1 MEEISHRIHDATKK
15 GSIEDVARLLK
26 EYPDLVND
34 KGEDG
39 WTPIFRA
46 CYNNRLELAR
56 FLAEHGANLGREA
69 DDFQNTPLHACCI
82 NGHREVSGR
91 RDDRG
96 LAALSRR
103 QSQPTNSTRIRWRS
117 T

>member
-1 MEEISHRIHDATKK
+1 MEEISHRIHDAAKK

-26 EYPDLVND
+26 DYPELVND

-39 WTPIFRA
+39 WTPMFRA

-56 FLAEHGANLGREA
+56 FLAENGANLGRDA

-82 NGHREVSGR
+82 NGHREV
-91 RDDRG
+91 
-96 LAALSRR
+96 
-103 QSQPTNSTRIRWRS
+103 NKIKKNKIK
-117 T
+117 